1 MFRLL
6 SRRLSF
12 AAARTN
18 NNDRI
23 IASGGRFLISSEQSV
38 FTTACAAVS
47 SSFLWRKRFST
58 DDRRRRTTT
67 TSNVTTTLSRRRD
80 PKNKNNNNNSPASSS
95 FFQHV
100 QLNREIVA
108 CVTCSEILKHVETNS
123 EKYNGVNVS
132 TAWHRLAKKLG
143 REERS
148 SVREFK
154 RDARVLLLEEATVR
168 CMQGLFRGNEDG
180 DVTSRETAERRHER
194 RQYSSRMKAED
205 AFDAQNVGNI
215 LWACATILYTPRL
228 GILDKFAD
236 IIEGNVD
243 KLYPQAL
250 SNSLWSFARLKEW
263 NLLRCKT
270 VAELLMQQALRMLP
284 EVLEDV
290 KKAGGMFEAKDVPFG
305 GFSTQAIGNAMWSCG
320 TLRCHPGEKIM
331 DAYLKLTTEYH
342 EKFKTQ
348 EISNI
353 AWASAML
360 QHHPGDAFLSVV
372 SETLA
377 KRLEECASQAVSN
390 SLLGLAT
397 FGYKMDEE
405 MLKALGG
412 KRHARRCNSQDLCN
426 SIWALAA
433 VDAFEAE
440 VYGDLWSRVSS
451 MHHDE
456 FAPEGLNMLYH
467 ACVMHQDHWMDQHAV
482 GNDDVVDEEVLEDVT
497 NTSKK
502 RKSTKQSTTTTKSTK
517 AKGFSSSLHGAGVR
531 EVALQRHDTPIWLDT
546 IAKKS
551 YDDQTIHSV
560 TLSAFHKHVS
570 TRIRAGFIKNVA
582 DEYLTEDGV
591 MSIDIA
597 LLDHKIAIECDGPSH
612 FEKNMEKSMTHKT
625 IIRNRG
631 LERRG
636 WRVVSIPYF
645 EWQEANAN
653 ETHRKYLE
661 DKLAS
666 VGVQREQVLTL
677 F

>member
-1 MFRLL
+1 M
-6 SRRLSF
+6 
-12 AAARTN
+12 
-18 NNDRI
+18 
-23 IASGGRFLISSEQSV
+23 
-38 FTTACAAVS
+38 
-47 SSFLWRKRFST
+47 
-58 DDRRRRTTT
+58 
-67 TSNVTTTLSRRRD
+67 
-80 PKNKNNNNNSPASSS
+80 
-95 FFQHV
+95 
-100 QLNREIVA
+100 NREITSCA
-108 CVTCSEILKHVETNS
+108 SYSDILAHVEENS
-123 EKYNGVNVS
+123 TRYNGVNVS
-132 TAWHRLAKKLG
+132 TAWHRLAKKLS
-143 REERS
+143 REERNS
-148 SVREFK
+148 LKEFK

-168 CMQGLFRGNEDG
+168 CMQGLFRGSETSDG
-180 DVTSRETAERRHER
+180 ARVVAERRHER
-194 RQYSSRMKAED
+194 RQSTVSNLMRAED

-215 LWACATILYTPRL
+215 LWACATLLYTPRL

-270 VAELLMQQALRMLP
+270 TAELMMKQALRMLP
-284 EVLEDV
+284 QVLEDV

-320 TLRCHPGEKIM
+320 ALRSHPGQEIM
-331 DAYLKLTTEYH
+331 EAYLKLTTEYH
-342 EKFKTQ
+342 TRFKTQ

-360 QHHPGDAFLSVV
+360 QHHPGEAFLGVV
-372 SETLA
+372 GETLA

-440 VYGDLWSRVSS
+440 VYGDLWARVSS
-451 MHHDE
+451 MHPEE

-467 ACVMHQDHWMDQHAV
+467 ASVMHRDYWIDRQDGV
-482 GNDDVVDEEVLEDVT
+482 GSDDVDYETKPLEDVT
-497 NTSKK
+497 NSSKK
-502 RKSTKQSTTTTKSTK
+502 RKPTKKKVT
-517 AKGFSSSLHGAGVR
+517 GVI
-531 EVALQRHDTPIWLDT
+531 EVAQQRHDTPTWLDT

-551 YDDQTIHSV
+551 YDNQTL
-560 TLSAFHKHVS
+560 LSTQSIFQKNVS

-582 DEYLTEDGV
+582 DEHLTEDGA

-597 LLDHKIAIECDGPSH
+597 LLDYKIAVECDGPSH
-612 FEKNMEKSMTHKT
+612 FEKNMEKSLTHKT
-625 IIRNRG
+625 ILRNRG

-636 WRVVSIPYF
+636 WRVLSIPYF
-645 EWQEANAN
+645 EWQEATTN
-653 ETHRKYLE
+653 ETHREYLE
-661 DKLAS
+661 GKLAS
-666 VGVQREQVLTL
+666 VGVKREQILTL

>member
-18 NNDRI
+18 NNDFS
-23 IASGGRFLISSEQSV
+23 IASGGRFLLSSEQSV

-67 TSNVTTTLSRRRD
+67 TTNVTTTLSRRRD
-80 PKNKNNNNNSPASSS
+80 PKNKNNNNSPASSS

-250 SNSLWSFARLKEW
+250 
-263 NLLRCKT
+263 
-270 VAELLMQQALRMLP
+270 
-284 EVLEDV
+284 
-290 KKAGGMFEAKDVPFG
+290 
-305 GFSTQAIGNAMWSCG
+305 
-320 TLRCHPGEKIM
+320 
-331 DAYLKLTTEYH
+331 
-342 EKFKTQ
+342 
-348 EISNI
+348 
-353 AWASAML
+353 
-360 QHHPGDAFLSVV
+360 
-372 SETLA
+372 
-377 KRLEECASQAVSN
+377 
-390 SLLGLAT
+390 
-397 FGYKMDEE
+397 
-405 MLKALGG
+405 
-412 KRHARRCNSQDLCN
+412 
-426 SIWALAA
+426 
-433 VDAFEAE
+433 
-440 VYGDLWSRVSS
+440 
-451 MHHDE
+451 
-456 FAPEGLNMLYH
+456 
-467 ACVMHQDHWMDQHAV
+467 
-482 GNDDVVDEEVLEDVT
+482 
-497 NTSKK
+497 
-502 RKSTKQSTTTTKSTK
+502 
-517 AKGFSSSLHGAGVR
+517 
-531 EVALQRHDTPIWLDT
+531 
-546 IAKKS
+546 
-551 YDDQTIHSV
+551 
-560 TLSAFHKHVS
+560 
-570 TRIRAGFIKNVA
+570 
-582 DEYLTEDGV
+582 
-591 MSIDIA
+591 
-597 LLDHKIAIECDGPSH
+597 
-612 FEKNMEKSMTHKT
+612 
-625 IIRNRG
+625 
-631 LERRG
+631 
-636 WRVVSIPYF
+636 
-645 EWQEANAN
+645 
-653 ETHRKYLE
+653 
-661 DKLAS
+661 
-666 VGVQREQVLTL
+666 
-677 F
+677 